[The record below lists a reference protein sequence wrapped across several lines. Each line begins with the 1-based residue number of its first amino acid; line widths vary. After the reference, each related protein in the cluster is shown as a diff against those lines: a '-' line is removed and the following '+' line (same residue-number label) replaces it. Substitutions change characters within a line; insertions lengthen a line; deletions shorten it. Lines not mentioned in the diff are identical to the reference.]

1 MVSNLYAQVK
11 KQERQ
16 IAIREAKLAHERDIA
31 LSRLPKMYG
40 FESAAAFLKAVRNSV
55 GSSSKGNGGKKGGK
69 RTRAV
74 ITPEIK
80 QGVVDAAKAGKT
92 GAEIAAKFGI
102 SLPSVQN
109 IKKAAGLVKSRGKK

>member
-16 IAIREAKLAHERDIA
+16 IAIREAKLAQERAIA
-31 LSRLPKMYG
+31 LSRLPEMYG

-55 GSSSKGNGGKKGGK
+55 GSSSKRGKKGGK
-69 RTRAV
+69 RSRAV

-80 QGVVDAAKAGKT
+80 QGVADAAKAGKT
-92 GAEIAAKFGI
+92 GAEIAKKFGI